1 MALLA
6 VAAAVTGF
14 SAILNEGL
22 WGPTVLVVCAA
33 AIAAA
38 ATARVVARRWATA
51 WASAAAALGAL
62 LALTMLFAADT
73 ALLGIVP
80 LPGTLA
86 RFAELIAAGE
96 LSIVEQSIPAAADDG
111 IRFLMASGLAG
122 LAIIVEGV
130 LVHSRRPAII
140 ALPLLAILAVPSV
153 LAPGLLPVLSVL
165 ATGAAYLLALAVH
178 RPAASGGAAAAGR
191 ALAVAAGVLV
201 TALLVPPLLPPVV
214 AGAALTG
221 TGLAGLVSGVN
232 PVLELGNDLRRN
244 TPVEA
249 LRYSTDA
256 DAGLYLTLSHLA
268 DFEGQ
273 TVQPVIGGA
282 PVAVEV
288 VGPPPWLGTEVAT
301 TRVSTSIQ
309 LLNVR
314 SRWVPLPSAPVEISG
329 LSGAWVV
336 DPQGVTV
343 SAVEGTFR
351 GGQYVVASL
360 VAEPTSLQLRA
371 ATVDDEGLD
380 RYRAVPGELDAIVAE
395 TAAVVAASA
404 EGSSPYDQALALQ
417 RFFTGGD
424 FVYSEDAPVDLGYDG
439 TGADIV
445 AVFLEARAGYCVH
458 YAAAMTLMA
467 RTLGIPARIA
477 VGFLPGSRDPDV
489 PSEYIVSTDDLHA
502 WPELHFDGV
511 GWVRFEPTP
520 SRGAVP
526 AYAADDVPAPGEELA
541 INPETGEPI
550 EPAASPT
557 TAPDPAVIGDPTG
570 EAVDPLD
577 IIDGGSDGALDGSSA
592 SGSVI
597 GGTDARLFAALLVA
611 LLLLAL
617 AVPGVWRAR
626 RRARRRRSPDVLDR
640 WRELRDTARDLGLPA
655 DETSTPRGLA
665 TAWAAAIPPE
675 NTIALDRVRSAL
687 EARAY
692 AHRDSTAS
700 SVDLNELM
708 RALRQSAPWWRRV
721 LAVVAPVSLLDR
733 SSADDQTI
741 ADALAT

>member
-1 MALLA
+1 MSAVALLA

-22 WGPTVLVVCAA
+22 WGPTVLVACAA

-86 RFAELIAAGE
+86 RFTELIAAGE
-96 LSIVEQSIPAAADDG
+96 LSIAEQSIPAAADDG

-201 TALLVPPLLPPVV
+201 AALLVPPLLPPVV

-288 VGPPPWLGTEVAT
+288 VGPPPVAG
-301 TRVSTSIQ
+301 R
-309 LLNVR
+309 
-314 SRWVPLPSAPVEISG
+314 
-329 LSGAWVV
+329 
-336 DPQGVTV
+336 
-343 SAVEGTFR
+343 
-351 GGQYVVASL
+351 
-360 VAEPTSLQLRA
+360 
-371 ATVDDEGLD
+371 
-380 RYRAVPGELDAIVAE
+380 
-395 TAAVVAASA
+395 
-404 EGSSPYDQALALQ
+404 
-417 RFFTGGD
+417 
-424 FVYSEDAPVDLGYDG
+424 
-439 TGADIV
+439 
-445 AVFLEARAGYCVH
+445 
-458 YAAAMTLMA
+458 
-467 RTLGIPARIA
+467 
-477 VGFLPGSRDPDV
+477 
-489 PSEYIVSTDDLHA
+489 
-502 WPELHFDGV
+502 
-511 GWVRFEPTP
+511 
-520 SRGAVP
+520 
-526 AYAADDVPAPGEELA
+526 
-541 INPETGEPI
+541 
-550 EPAASPT
+550 
-557 TAPDPAVIGDPTG
+557 
-570 EAVDPLD
+570 
-577 IIDGGSDGALDGSSA
+577 GGSDGAREYEHPVA
-592 SGSVI
+592 ECSVAM
-597 GGTDARLFAALLVA
+597 GTVA
-611 LLLLAL
+611 VGA
-617 AVPGVWRAR
+617 G
-626 RRARRRRSPDVLDR
+626 
-640 WRELRDTARDLGLPA
+640 
-655 DETSTPRGLA
+655 
-665 TAWAAAIPPE
+665 
-675 NTIALDRVRSAL
+675 
-687 EARAY
+687 
-692 AHRDSTAS
+692 
-700 SVDLNELM
+700 
-708 RALRQSAPWWRRV
+708 
-721 LAVVAPVSLLDR
+721 
-733 SSADDQTI
+733 
-741 ADALAT
+741 